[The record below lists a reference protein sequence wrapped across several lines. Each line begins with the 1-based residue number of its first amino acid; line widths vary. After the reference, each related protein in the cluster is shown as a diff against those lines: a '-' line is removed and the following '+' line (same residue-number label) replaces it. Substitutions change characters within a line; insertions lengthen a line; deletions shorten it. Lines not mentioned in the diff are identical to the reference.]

1 MSNSKD
7 NEKTSSKSSFNK
19 SKSKSISSAMDDL
32 EMGKPIS
39 KNLDLEV
46 DNSKEVEGLD
56 FETGLEE
63 SSNHLDDLETV
74 PEIEDAKS
82 DKYDDLSSFLDED
95 EEDLKSDDLE
105 IANNNVIL
113 DDSDDLEMTI
123 ESELGK
129 YEDLNVDDEIFISP
143 NKTSESLDLDE
154 PTINEEEN
162 PLIDD
167 ELILA
172 RPAKKSKK
180 DSKFS
185 KFISKPKDSNKSS
198 KNSKKSSKK
207 FKFSVPKLFGGEK
220 LSTPSKIFALFGLI
234 LGIGII
240 IDGLISF
247 VRVSD
252 RVIDNVLLG
261 EAGSWSI
268 IIIFIGLII
277 IFLDVFF
284 IFYYKK
290 SLSNSNIKNAQIRST
305 FDTLDKIKSIDSDY
319 YQESNDSLFK
329 DLLKTD
335 EESSENN
342 LKTSTFKGEEI
353 YVDQS
358 VRDLDGLNSVGD
370 EFDDINVSDSNS
382 IDSFNNENS
391 IFEIEDEKLSDSV
404 DDFEIN
410 DDSLSNPILDDLEVV
425 PKIEDVKSDKYDDL
439 SSFLDDE
446 DDEDL
451 SKSEFKKSV
460 DIDSIIKES
469 KPKSTQDEDLAA
481 KKARIIEGT
490 NFDNSL
496 RKSKK

>member
-39 KNLDLEV
+39 KNSDLEI
-46 DNSKEVEGLD
+46 DISKEVEGLD

-63 SSNHLDDLETV
+63 SSNHLNDLETV

-82 DKYDDLSSFLDED
+82 DKYDDLSSFLDEY
-95 EEDLKSDDLE
+95 EGDLKSDDLE
-105 IANNNVIL
+105 IADNNVIS
-113 DDSDDLEMTI
+113 DDSDDLERNNEI
-123 ESELGK
+123 ELGK
-129 YEDLNVDDEIFISP
+129 SEDLNLDDEIFISP
-143 NKTSESLDLDE
+143 NKTSESFDLDK
-154 PTINEEEN
+154 PIINEEEN
-162 PLIDD
+162 PLLDG
-167 ELILA
+167 ELVLA
-172 RPAKKSKK
+172 RPVKKSEKH
-180 DSKFS
+180 SKFS

-207 FKFSVPKLFGGEK
+207 FKFSRKSKIFGGEK

-290 SLSNSNIKNAQIRST
+290 SLSSSNIKNAQLRST

-319 YQESNDSLFK
+319 YQESNGSLFK
-329 DLLKTD
+329 DLLNVD

-342 LKTSTFKGEEI
+342 LKTSTFEGEEI
-353 YVDQS
+353 YVDHS

-382 IDSFNNENS
+382 IGSFNDENS
-391 IFEIEDEKLSDSV
+391 IFEIEDEKLSNSI
-404 DDFEIN
+404 DDFEIK
-410 DDSLSNPILDDLEVV
+410 DDSLSNLIREDLEVV
-425 PKIEDVKSDKYDDL
+425 PEVEDSKSDRYDDL
-439 SSFLDDE
+439 SSFLDE
-446 DDEDL
+446 DDENL

-460 DIDSIIKES
+460 DIGSIIAES
-469 KPKSTQDEDLAA
+469 KPKSTQDEDLAT